1 MVLQVLTFKKLL
13 RAGWN
18 VNSHNVWSVQSKKDR
33 NKIFEH
39 MSEVCQQGGWVEEK
53 KIHIE

>member
-1 MVLQVLTFKKLL
+1 MLTATMF
-13 RAGWN
+13 GQC
-18 VNSHNVWSVQSKKDR
+18 SPKKDR

-53 KIHIE
+53 KIHTE